1 MVPALLRVPST
12 FEAESGCRR
21 RRVPRWSCST
31 VRESMKLC
39 VAPLSRRTVTEVF
52 RCHMKRGTEIVI
64 ELICLLYMVAI
75 VPEDSTFSVRH
86 CKNPLLHRGCRDI
99 LRVLLRSL
107 RLLRLESVEL
117 S

>member
-1 MVPALLRVPST
+1 
-12 FEAESGCRR
+12 
-21 RRVPRWSCST
+21 
-31 VRESMKLC
+31 MKLC

-75 VPEDSTFSVRH
+75 VPVDSTFSVRH
-86 CKNPLLHRGCRDI
+86 RKNPLLRLGCRGI
-99 LRVLLRSL
+99 LHVLLLSW
-107 RLLRLESVEL
+107 RLLTLGSVEL

>member
-12 FEAESGCRR
+12 FEAESGCWR
-21 RRVPRWSCST
+21 RRVPKWSCAT
-31 VRESMKLC
+31 VRELMKLC

-75 VPEDSTFSVRH
+75 VPVDSTFSVRH
-86 CKNPLLHRGCRDI
+86 RKNPLLHRGCQDI
-99 LRVLLRSL
+99 LRVLRLSWRPLMLRF
-107 RLLRLESVEL
+107 V
-117 S
+117 